1 MRNLRG
7 DIEKWRGEGKGIAV
21 ATVVLVWGSAPRPL
35 GSRMAISSTGD
46 ISGSVSGG
54 CVEGAVVEVARAVIE
69 SAERR
74 LVRFDVTN
82 DEAWSVGLTCGG
94 VLEVFIEVLDAGAEV
109 QQAIEKELA
118 VENIA
123 TLATIV
129 AGPGAGNRL
138 LIRSDGSRA
147 GDLGSPDLN
156 TWATQATDY
165 DLLGDPTGRRTVETR
180 DGEVAPRQG
189 PYEVV
194 DVFFEVC
201 APRPKLIIVGA
212 VHVAIPLVSFATTM
226 GFRTIVVDPR
236 SAFATEERFSHAD
249 EIVVKWPEEA
259 LAEIGI
265 NPTTSVAVLSHDQK
279 IDVPALRAALSS
291 PARYVGALGSKKT
304 QAKRVVALQDL
315 GIAEGQIARI
325 HSPIGL
331 DIGGRKAEE
340 IALSVI
346 AEVVAASHG
355 RAKPA

>member
-1 MRNLRG
+1 MQNLRAN
-7 DIEKWRGEGKGIAV
+7 IEKWQGEGKGVAL
-21 ATVVLVWGSAPRPL
+21 ATVVHVWGSAPRPL

-46 ISGSVSGG
+46 IAGSVSGG

-69 SAERR
+69 SGKPR

-82 DEAWSVGLTCGG
+82 EEAWSVGLTCGG
-94 VLEVFIEVLDAGAEV
+94 VLEVFIAVSEAGAEV
-109 QQAIEKELA
+109 EQALESEIA
-118 VENIA
+118 VEHIS

-138 LIRSDGSRA
+138 LIRNDGSRA

-156 TWATQATDY
+156 TWATWSTDH
-165 DLLGDPTGRRTVETR
+165 DLLGEPAGRRTVETR
-180 DGEVAPRQG
+180 DGEVAPKEG
-189 PYEVV
+189 PFEVV
-194 DVFFEVC
+194 DVFFEVR
-201 APRPKLIIVGA
+201 APRPKLIIIGA
-212 VHVAIPLVSFATTM
+212 VHVAIPLVSFAKTM
-226 GFRTIVVDPR
+226 GFQTIVVDPR

-265 NPTTSVAVLSHDQK
+265 NPTTSVAVLSHDLK

-304 QAKRVVALQDL
+304 QAKRVVALQEL
-315 GIAEGQIARI
+315 GITDGQIARI

-331 DIGGRKAEE
+331 DIGGRKAED

-355 RAKPA
+355 RL

>member
-1 MRNLRG
+1 MRNLTA
-7 DIEKWRGEGKGIAV
+7 DIEKWQDQGKEIAQ
-21 ATVVLVWGSAPRPL
+21 ATVVHVWGSAPRPL
-35 GSRMAISSTGD
+35 GSRMAISSDGD

-69 SAERR
+69 SGLPK

-94 VLEVFIEVLDAGAEV
+94 VLEVFIAVLNSGAGA
-109 QQAIEKELA
+109 QQALESELA
-118 VENIA
+118 ADRIS

-129 AGPGAGNRL
+129 DGPGAGNQL

-147 GDLGSPDLN
+147 GDLGSPDLDAWA
-156 TWATQATDY
+156 TWAASS
-165 DLLGDPTGRRTVETR
+165 DLHGNPARRRKIETR
-180 DGEVAPRQG
+180 DGEVAPEEG

-194 DVFFEVC
+194 DVFIEVK
-201 APRPKLIIVGA
+201 APLPRLIIIGA
-212 VHVAIPLVSFATTM
+212 VHVAIPLVSFAKTL

-236 SAFATEERFSHAD
+236 SAFATEERFAHAD
-249 EIVVKWPEEA
+249 EIIVKWPEEA
-259 LAEIGI
+259 LAEIGV
-265 NPTTSVAVLSHDQK
+265 NPTTSVAVLSHDLK
-279 IDVPALRAALSS
+279 IDVPALRAALAS

-304 QAKRVVALQDL
+304 QAKRVVALQED
-315 GIAEGQIARI
+315 GVPDEQIARI

-355 RAKPA
+355 RA